1 MSRVFKRPMF
11 RKGGSVSAEGILTG
25 LDTPTIDASR
35 TNYEDGG
42 ISERAKD
49 FGKRFETV
57 RDVYQK
63 YAPDQRTPMGP
74 GTLSGFLTSFGLDLL
89 SRPAADSI
97 FQTAAQAA
105 QKPFQTFQQA
115 KAVEE
120 AEERALNRAILGD
133 VIEAE
138 TEEEQA
144 RLEGKAGKG
153 FEFLAKQETLKTL
166 NEQERQLKKSLRD
179 PKLSDAEKES
189 IKQDLADNKELQTL
203 ITKEQDPIEQAI
215 LAGIKSGDLTL
226 EDYLKYRKTG
236 IIPGEENTQSP
247 AATAPGSKAGGI
259 IGYQDGGKV
268 RVEKPNM
275 NRTSAPVIAMDYQ
288 TLRARLP
295 KQVGDDIVKLLTN
308 SSEALTDFANIRT
321 QEDVDQFNDLY
332 KVNLVLPQ
340 EV

>member
-1 MSRVFKRPMF
+1 MF

-63 YAPDQRTPMGP
+63 YAPVQRTPMGP

-144 RLEGKAGKG
+144 RLRGKAG
-153 FEFLAKQETLKTL
+153 FEFEAKQAALRSL
-166 NEQERQLKKSLRD
+166 NEQERNLRKSLKN
-179 PKLSDAEKES
+179 PKLSEAEKEN
-189 IKQDLADNKELQTL
+189 IKQDLEDNKELQIL
-203 ITKEQDPIEQAI
+203 ITKQEDAIEQAI
-215 LAGIKSGDLTL
+215 LAGIKSGELTL

-236 IIPGEENTQSP
+236 IIPGEENTESP